1 MSGSNV
7 IGSAEIQ
14 DWIVTYLAELLDV
27 ESEDVDVDIAFDRFG
42 LDSSAAIGMTGEL
55 EEWLG
60 KEIDAT
66 ILYDYPTVKSLSK
79 YLGDSLVS
87 VS

>member
-1 MSGSNV
+1 MSGSNI
-7 IGSAEIQ
+7 IGSAEVQ